1 VRTQLRPVTAVR
13 PNNPESHREYPSE
26 PTVLELQPTVPNLP
40 SELRNDLVGILAVE
54 DIETVLEPLP
64 DIGGHMELF
73 NSWPVTMAVTCLW
86 QFNQKLLCD
95 VPLQPWAGWRRKDL
109 SKMTS
114 ELDAELS
121 LLHEAVIEAAAQDQ
135 RARLL
140 VMGCSRQWR
149 CTF

>member
-1 VRTQLRPVTAVR
+1 
-13 PNNPESHREYPSE
+13 
-26 PTVLELQPTVPNLP
+26 
-40 SELRNDLVGILAVE
+40 
-54 DIETVLEPLP
+54 
-64 DIGGHMELF
+64 
-73 NSWPVTMAVTCLW
+73 MAVTCLW

-95 VPLQPWAGWRRKDL
+95 VPLQPWAGRRREDL
-109 SKMTS
+109 SKMAS

-140 VMGCSRQWR
+140 VIGCSRQWR